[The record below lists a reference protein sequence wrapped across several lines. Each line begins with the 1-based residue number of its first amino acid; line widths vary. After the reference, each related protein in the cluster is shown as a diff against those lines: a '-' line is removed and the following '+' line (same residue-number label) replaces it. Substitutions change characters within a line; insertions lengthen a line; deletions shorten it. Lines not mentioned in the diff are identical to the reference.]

1 MVDTAGIE
9 SASLF
14 HVIGQQIGNP
24 NVFKARRFAAGLK
37 SGRNRG
43 CGAYCAP
50 DTCGIDKAAR
60 DDLR

>member
-14 HVIGQQIGNP
+14 RVIGKQIGNP

-37 SGRNRG
+37 SGRNRSR
-43 CGAYCAP
+43 GAYCAP
-50 DTCGIDKAAR
+50 DIC
-60 DDLR
+60 